1 MSKLLRRL
9 FAVTALLCLGAGPNW
24 CQPCE
29 DPSQLFCAQADQQTE
44 SVSLTVSQAAPATT
58 AKSVALG
65 S

>member
-29 DPSQLFCAQADQQTE
+29 DPSQLFCAETDQQ
-44 SVSLTVSQAAPATT
+44 SSMTVSQAAPATT
-58 AKSVALG
+58 ANSVALG